1 MDHTC
6 NCQCGG
12 KRTVEEIV
20 QDHPGAR
27 AVMAQSPSLAQV
39 PAGRHVHLDVRE
51 DIANGREPFARI
63 MVTVRSLRAGEI
75 LVLRAPF
82 EPVPLYDVLSKRGF
96 THWTERL
103 AADDWRIWFYAGAAP
118 APAPSAA
125 PGLVDGR
132 VVLDVRG
139 LEPPQ
144 PMLRVLREA
153 EALGPGGELEVRHDR
168 RPTFLYPLLEDRGLA
183 HETDEPEP
191 GLVRIRIRR
200 RTLT

>member
-51 DIANGREPFARI
+51 DIANGRSRLSHHGDPL
-63 MVTVRSLRAGEI
+63 LRAGEI

-96 THWTERL
+96 TH
-103 AADDWRIWFYAGAAP
+103 
-118 APAPSAA
+118 
-125 PGLVDGR
+125 
-132 VVLDVRG
+132 
-139 LEPPQ
+139 
-144 PMLRVLREA
+144 
-153 EALGPGGELEVRHDR
+153 
-168 RPTFLYPLLEDRGLA
+168 
-183 HETDEPEP
+183 
-191 GLVRIRIRR
+191 
-200 RTLT
+200 